1 MWGRLTAS
9 LLPSL
14 PSEPTG
20 FVWLF
25 PQQAQPLRLAWHVA
39 YRGQKEAAIPAAL
52 GLPGQLV
59 PSAALL
65 SWTDGRT
72 DGRTDGLSS
81 ELPGWLNSTADWS

>member
-25 PQQAQPLRLAWHVA
+25 PQQAQPLRAWHVA

-65 SWTDGRT
+65 SWTNGRM
-72 DGRTDGLSS
+72 DGLSS